1 MNELLRR
8 VDALEAQLEV
18 ERTAR
23 KKLENAVLY
32 RIRQIRAMAI
42 RQETSDATE
51 RWHVGQAYTLGSKLR
66 VPGPPQSLR
75 ARKAVEKLRGR
86 DISTIRVLK
95 ALEEVEGLTDGR
107 SNGVP
112 RTV

>member
-8 VDALEAQLEV
+8 VDALEAQLEIEV
-18 ERTAR
+18 AAR
-23 KKLENAVLY
+23 KRLTDAVLY
-32 RIRQIRAMAI
+32 RIRQIRAMVI

-51 RWHVGQAYTLGSKLR
+51 RWHVGQEYTLGSKIVIPAQPR
-66 VPGPPQSLR
+66 SLK
-75 ARKAVEKLRGR
+75 ARLFVDKLKKK
-86 DISTIRVLK
+86 DVSTIRVLK
-95 ALEEVEGLTDGR
+95 ALEQVEGLTDGR